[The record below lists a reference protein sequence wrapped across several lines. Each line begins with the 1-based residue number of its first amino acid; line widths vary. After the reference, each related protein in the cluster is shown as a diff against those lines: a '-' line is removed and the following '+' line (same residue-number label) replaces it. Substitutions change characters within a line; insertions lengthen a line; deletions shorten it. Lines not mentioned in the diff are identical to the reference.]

1 MVNQMLFGE
10 LCQIFDS
17 TEEWYFISLT
27 HDNYQGWILKKQIK
41 LINEEN
47 FKSLHSKEVYHS
59 LELTQHIKS
68 INNDHL
74 YPIILGST
82 IYAKSA
88 KEFHIA
94 DFSYAFEGN
103 TSEPQEKIDRIKII
117 EYAYLYLHAP
127 YLWGGRSPMGIDCS
141 GLTQMAY
148 KIAGVNI
155 LRDASQQ
162 ATLGD
167 TISFLSEAK
176 KGDLA
181 FFDNAEEE
189 IVHVGILISDTNII
203 HASEN
208 VRIDHI
214 DHQGI
219 FSYEEKKYTH
229 NLRLIKS
236 IL

>member
-17 TEEWYFISLT
+17 AEEWYFINLA
-27 HDNYQGWILKKQIK
+27 HDSYQGWIPKKQLK
-41 LINEEN
+41 LIIEED
-47 FKSLHSKEVYHS
+47 FKLLHSKETYHS
-59 LELTQHIKS
+59 LELTQYIKNT
-68 INNDHL
+68 NNDQL

-82 IYAKSA
+82 LYAESA
-88 KEFHIA
+88 KEFSIA
-94 DFSYAFEGN
+94 DITYAFEGN
-103 TSEPQEKIDRIKII
+103 TSSPQEKVERAKII
-117 EYAYLYLHAP
+117 EYAYFYLHAP
-127 YLWGGRSPMGIDCS
+127 YLWGGRTPMGIDCS

-148 KIAGVNI
+148 KIAGANI

-162 ATLGD
+162 AGLGD
-167 TISFLSEAK
+167 TINFLSEAK

-181 FFDNAEEE
+181 FFDNTEED

-203 HASEN
+203 HASGN

-219 FSYEEKKYTH
+219 FNFEEKKYTH